1 MPVSQSVT
9 RDSRVVF
16 SQGDRH
22 FAVKDVIDWA
32 VVRGDINPLWK
43 DFVWAVE
50 ADRHANEKGLEM
62 DDSAL
67 DAASVAFRY
76 EHDLITAEETERW
89 LEDRGLNLAEFSEH
103 FGRRYWGRT
112 YSGEIKPIES
122 SYETASSDEKDLFLV
137 DLTLL
142 GEIDRMADRL
152 SWRIAAQAEKAADDP
167 KAVSEQRER
176 FLAHAQIDH
185 DGLTEWLS
193 QLGREIDWL
202 EGLSGWEVA
211 YQRLVNSLVTE
222 RDLQHELISM
232 RLLLTRFEIE
242 MIEVDSRDAAAE
254 IMACVRN
261 DGMEMAE
268 VAEESRYPFHR
279 SEILLEDLAP
289 DQQQQF
295 LSVKAGALLEPIPRE
310 DSFQVCRVK
319 MRIEPTLQ
327 DAAIRERLG
336 ERIIERHFSEL
347 VSKHIH
353 WRILQQSSE

>member
-9 RDSRVVF
+9 RDSRVIF
-16 SQGDRH
+16 SQGDRN
-22 FAVKDVIDWA
+22 FTVKDVIDWA
-32 VVRGDINPLWK
+32 VIRGDISLLWK
-43 DFVWAVE
+43 DFLWTVE
-50 ADRHANEKGLEM
+50 ADRQANAEGCEV

-89 LEDRGLNLAEFSEH
+89 LEDRGLNLPEFSEH

-112 YSGEIKPIES
+112 HSSEMKPSES
-122 SYETASSDEKDLFLV
+122 SYHTASPDEKDLFLI

-152 SWRIAAQAEKAADDP
+152 SWRIAAQAEEAVDD
-167 KAVSEQRER
+167 AEGVAEQCEH
-176 FLAHAQIDH
+176 FLTRAKIDR
-185 DGLTEWLS
+185 DGLADWLA
-193 QLGREIDWL
+193 QLGRDGDWL
-202 EGLSGWEVA
+202 NELLGWEVA
-211 YQRLVNSLVTE
+211 YQRRAGSLVSE
-222 RDLQHELISM
+222 KDLQRELISM
-232 RLLLTRFEIE
+232 RLLLTQFEIE

-279 SEILLEDLAP
+279 SEILLEDLASE
-289 DQQQQF
+289 QQQQF

-319 MRIEPTLQ
+319 SRIEPTLQ
-327 DAAIRERLG
+327 DAAIRQRLE

-347 VSKHIH
+347 VSKHIN
-353 WRILQQSSE
+353 WRILQQPIE